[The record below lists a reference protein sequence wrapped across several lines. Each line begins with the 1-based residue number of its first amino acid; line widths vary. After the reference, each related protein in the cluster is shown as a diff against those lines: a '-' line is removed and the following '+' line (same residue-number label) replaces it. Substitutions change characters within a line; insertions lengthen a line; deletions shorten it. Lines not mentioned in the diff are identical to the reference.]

1 MTDSTYDLAWECID
15 ATIEVNGA
23 ASTVSCSGDG
33 TYGGDYALTEVGNY
47 KYDSGDGTYD
57 EYLVLSLPTTFVNG
71 NDFTVVFQSNV
82 GGDDTF
88 WSSDGASD
96 SDKLTTSFGMAY
108 DIEGDSEYVLN
119 SAIYQPIYTA
129 LSAFMEATG
138 SDQLG
143 NYETWWQDVALPYL
157 SQDAVYE
164 TVVMATVALD
174 VVWVFFTTT
183 GLNSIAVAASMGK
196 EVFKD
201 IPLPVVGSLY
211 VFLDWV
217 IEHTRAS

>member
-1 MTDSTYDLAWECID
+1 M
-15 ATIEVNGA
+15 
-23 ASTVSCSGDG
+23 
-33 TYGGDYALTEVGNY
+33 TEVGNY

-57 EYLVLSLPTTFVNG
+57 EYLVLQLPTNFGNG
-71 NDFTVVFQSNV
+71 NSIMVAFQVNV

-88 WSSDGASD
+88 WSTSGDSD
-96 SDKLTTSFGMAY
+96 STKLTSAFAAY
-108 DIEGDSEYVLN
+108 YSIEGDSEYVLN

-129 LSAFMEATG
+129 LSTFMAATG
-138 SDQLG
+138 SDQLAD
-143 NYETWWQDVALPYL
+143 YETWWQETALPYL
-157 SQDAVYE
+157 SQEEVYE

-201 IPLPVVGSLY
+201 FPVPIFGSLY
-211 VFLDWV
+211 VMLDFV
-217 IEHTRAS
+217 IEHTRAK